1 MLPTLKSGQVCGLN
15 KLAYA
20 FSSPQRG
27 DLVSISTGKERIA
40 KRIVG
45 LPGEEIQL
53 KHGRVYVE
61 GKKLEEPYLILSEF
75 SNNIAAGRVEPDCFV
90 VASDNRRHGSLV
102 AVVSERRII
111 GRICASR

>member
-1 MLPTLKSGQVCGLN
+1 
-15 KLAYA
+15 
-20 FSSPQRG
+20 
-27 DLVSISTGKERIA
+27 
-40 KRIVG
+40 
-45 LPGEEIQL
+45 
-53 KHGRVYVE
+53 
-61 GKKLEEPYLILSEF
+61 LSEF